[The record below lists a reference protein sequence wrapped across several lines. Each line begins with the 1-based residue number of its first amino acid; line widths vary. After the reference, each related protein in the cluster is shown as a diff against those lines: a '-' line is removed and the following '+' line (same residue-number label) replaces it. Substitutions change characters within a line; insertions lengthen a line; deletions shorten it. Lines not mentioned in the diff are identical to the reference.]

1 MRVCV
6 NKKHAAKVSKPSAVA
21 LYDTPKSLR
30 LQKPP
35 QVRKFLIIRLS
46 SIGDI
51 VLTSPVVRCLRKRY
65 PDAEIHFCTK
75 TGYEDIVR
83 HNPYLNKIHLFD
95 GKLSALIRNLKA
107 EHFDF
112 VIDLHK
118 NIRSYII
125 RYRLGLPSATFQ
137 KLNFKKWLLVRFK
150 LDLMPNVH
158 IVERYFAA
166 VNKLDVAYDSGGL
179 DYFLPGAGDEV
190 ISQLLQKHQNG
201 FIAVAIGGKH
211 KTKMLPVK
219 KLISVCQLLNEPVV
233 LLGGYED
240 YNSGTEI
247 VNAIGDSVF
256 NACGSYSLHQSASL
270 LKRAKAVITH
280 DTGLMHIAA
289 ALRRPIVSVWGNTVP
304 EFGMTPLYP
313 DNLQGLFAIFQV
325 SGLKCR
331 PCSKLGYEI
340 CPKKHFDCMNQQ
352 SETAIAESANR
363 FASSG
368 F

>member
-1 MRVCV
+1 M
-6 NKKHAAKVSKPSAVA
+6 
-21 LYDTPKSLR
+21 
-30 LQKPP
+30 
-35 QVRKFLIIRLS
+35 RKFLIIRLS

-95 GKLSALIRNLKA
+95 GNLSALIRSLKA

-118 NIRSYII
+118 NIRSHII
-125 RYRLGLPSATFQ
+125 RYSLRLPSATFQ
-137 KLNFKKWLLVRFK
+137 KLNFRKWLFVRFK
-150 LDLMPNVH
+150 LDLMPKVH
-158 IVERYFAA
+158 IVERYFSA
-166 VNKLDVAYDSGGL
+166 VSKLDVAYDSGGL
-179 DYFLPGAGDEV
+179 DYFLLPTGDEV
-190 ISQLLQKHQNG
+190 LSKLPQKHQNG

-211 KTKMLPVK
+211 KTKMLPVE

-233 LLGGYED
+233 LLGGTED

-247 VNAIGDSVF
+247 VNAAGDIVF
-256 NACGSYSLHQSASL
+256 NACGSFSLLESASL
-270 LKRAKAVITH
+270 LKPAKVVITH

-289 ALRRPIVSVWGNTVP
+289 ALRRPVVSVWGNTVP
-304 EFGMTPLYP
+304 EFGMTPFYP
-313 DNLQGLFAIFQV
+313 DNLKGLFAVFQV

-331 PCSKLGYEI
+331 PCSKLGYET
-340 CPKKHFDCMNQQ
+340 CPQKHFNCMNQQ
-352 SETAIAESANR
+352 SEAAIAQSANQ